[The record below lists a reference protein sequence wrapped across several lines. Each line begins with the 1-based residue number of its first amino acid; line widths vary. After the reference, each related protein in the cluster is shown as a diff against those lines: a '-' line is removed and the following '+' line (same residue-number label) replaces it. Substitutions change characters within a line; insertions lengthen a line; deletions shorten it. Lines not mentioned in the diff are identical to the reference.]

1 MDHVDRGSRKRG
13 LSSVSVSIIALAVVG
28 VVVAAT
34 VHLAMLFLNS
44 APWNS
49 FSQQH
54 AADIDKYVGSE
65 FAQEWQLYAPNPQS
79 VNTHVQARAKVQMP
93 SGTLTD
99 TGWVDLTAMDD
110 ERIVHNPLPSQAHQ
124 NELHHAWSNYVDSLD
139 NEGRPVGLY
148 GKLMQQYLLRI
159 VAHRLGPQV
168 NGGTVQFIQLRSAN
182 TPVGKPPWSVQQI
195 DTQTSYV
202 VQPWWAVTAEDF
214 K

>member
-1 MDHVDRGSRKRG
+1 MGNVDRASQKRC
-13 LSSVSVSIIALAVVG
+13 LSFVSMSIVALAVVG

-34 VHLAMLFLNS
+34 VHLAMLFFNS
-44 APWNS
+44 APLNS

-54 AADIDKYVGSE
+54 AAAIDKYVVPE

-79 VNTHVQARAKVQMP
+79 VNTHVQARAKVRMP
-93 SGTLTD
+93 SGSLTD

-124 NELHHAWSNYVDSLD
+124 NELHHAWANYVDSLD

-168 NGGTVQFIQLRSAN
+168 NGGTVQLIQLRSAN
-182 TPVGKPPWSVQQI
+182 TPVGQPPWSVQQS
-195 DTQTSYV
+195 DTRTSYV
-202 VQPWWAVTAEDF
+202 VQPWWAVKAEDF

>member
-1 MDHVDRGSRKRG
+1 M
-13 LSSVSVSIIALAVVG
+13 SIIALAVVG
-28 VVVAAT
+28 VVVAAA
-34 VHLAMLFLNS
+34 VHLAMLFLYN
-44 APWNS
+44 APSNS

-54 AADIDKYVGSE
+54 AADIDKYVVPE
-65 FAQEWQLYAPNPQS
+65 FVQGWQLFAPNPQS
-79 VNTHVQARAKVQMP
+79 ANTHVQARAKVQMP
-93 SGTLTD
+93 SGSLTD
-99 TGWVDLTAMDD
+99 TGWVDLTAMDE

-124 NELHHAWSNYVDSLD
+124 NELHLAWTNFVDSLD

-182 TPVGKPPWSVQQI
+182 TPVGHPPWSVQQI
-195 DTQTSYV
+195 DTQTGYV
-202 VQPWWAVTAEDF
+202 VQPWWAVKAEDF

>member
-1 MDHVDRGSRKRG
+1 M
-13 LSSVSVSIIALAVVG
+13 SIIALAVVG
-28 VVVAAT
+28 VVVAAI

-44 APWNS
+44 APLNS

-54 AADIDKYVGSE
+54 AADIDKYVASE
-65 FAQEWQLYAPNPQS
+65 FSQKWQLYAPNPQS
-79 VNTHVQARAKVQMP
+79 VNTHVQARAKVRMP
-93 SGTLTD
+93 SGSLTG

-110 ERIVHNPLPSQAHQ
+110 ERIVHNPLPSKTHQ
-124 NELHHAWSNYVDSLD
+124 NELLYAWSNYVDSLD

-148 GKLMQQYLLRI
+148 GKLMQRYLLRI

-182 TPVGKPPWSVQQI
+182 TPVGQPPWSAQQI

-202 VQPWWAVTAEDF
+202 VQPWWVVKAEDF

>member
-1 MDHVDRGSRKRG
+1 MT
-13 LSSVSVSIIALAVVG
+13 IIALAVVG
-28 VVVAAT
+28 VAVAAI
-34 VHLAMLFLNS
+34 VHLTMLFLNN
-44 APWNS
+44 APLNS

-54 AADIDKYVGSE
+54 AAAIDKYLVPE
-65 FAQEWQLYAPNPQS
+65 FSQGWQLYAPNPKS
-79 VNTHVQARAKVQMP
+79 VNTHVQARAKVKMP
-93 SGTLTD
+93 SGSLTD

-124 NELHHAWSNYVDSLD
+124 NELHAVWNNYVDSLD
-139 NEGRPVGLY
+139 NEGRPVGLF

-168 NGGTVQFIQLRSAN
+168 DGGTVQFIQLRSAD
-182 TPVGKPPWSVQQI
+182 TPVGRPPWSLQQT

-202 VQPWWAVTAEDF
+202 VQPWWAVKAEDF